1 MVLCGDTSHR
11 MLTRDILR
19 NEDAFCSLRLILEDL
34 FSLSKNVLN
43 LLPQISFLYIEL
55 MTAIIET
62 GFNILN
68 LVVIICTITLNFK
81 TLVMLRTQT

>member
-1 MVLCGDTSHR
+1 MKMS
-11 MLTRDILR
+11 
-19 NEDAFCSLRLILEDL
+19 FCSLRLILKDL

-62 GFNILN
+62 GSNPLN
-68 LVVIICTITLNFK
+68 LVVIICTIFQNCCYAKNTNLIIQFVNSK
-81 TLVMLRTQT
+81 NLAKCVIN